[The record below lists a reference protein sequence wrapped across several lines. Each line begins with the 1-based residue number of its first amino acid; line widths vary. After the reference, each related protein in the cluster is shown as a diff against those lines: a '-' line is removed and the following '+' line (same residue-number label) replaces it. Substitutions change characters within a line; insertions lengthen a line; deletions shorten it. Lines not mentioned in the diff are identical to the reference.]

1 MSDGADCDVLIV
13 GAGPGGYVCAL
24 RAAQLGL
31 KVVIVERGEI
41 GGTCLN
47 VGCIPS
53 KAIIHAADELA
64 AAGGNTHLGITTEAA
79 RIDLAV
85 TMAWKDGVVHRL
97 TGGVATLLDH
107 AGVRRVA
114 GEAQIVDGKTVRV
127 RDENITTSNLVLATG
142 SAPVALP
149 QLPFGD
155 RVLSSTAALALTTV
169 PERLV
174 VVGAG
179 YIGLELGT
187 AYRKLGAEVTVV
199 EVQPRILAQYDE
211 RLTRPVATRLKALG
225 VTVLLGAS
233 AGEMTDDGLTVTDRD
248 GKANVHPAEA
258 VLVTVG
264 RRPVT
269 DELDSLHLAMDG
281 RAVHVDDQCR
291 TSMRNVFAIGD
302 LTGEPMLAHR
312 AMAQGALVAEVIAGL
327 PRTWE
332 HRYVPEVCFTDPQ
345 IVKVGLS
352 PDEATAAGIDHLV
365 GRFMLGANGRALS
378 LDRDDGFVRIVA
390 RRSDHLVLGLQV
402 VGADVSELADAFTT
416 SLEMGTV
423 LEDIAATV
431 HAHPSLSEAVQEAA
445 LAALGRAI
453 HRA

>member
-53 KAIIHAADELA
+53 KAIIHAAEELA
-64 AAGGNTHLGITTEAA
+64 AAGGNARLGITTAAA

-85 TMAWKDGVVHRL
+85 TMAWQDGVVHRL

-127 RDENITTSNLVLATG
+127 RDERITTSNLVLATG

-149 QLPFGD
+149 QLPFGE
-155 RVLSSTAALALTTV
+155 RVLSSTDALALTAV

-187 AYRKLGAEVTVV
+187 AFRKLGAEVTVV
-199 EVQPRILAQYDE
+199 EVQPRILPQYDE
-211 RLTRPVATRLKALG
+211 RLTRPVAARLKALG
-225 VTVLLGAS
+225 VTVLLGAT
-233 AGEMTDDGLTVTDRD
+233 AGELGDDGLTVTDRD
-248 GKANVHPAEA
+248 GTTGVHPTDA

-269 DELDSLHLAMDG
+269 EELDSLHLAMDG
-281 RAVHVDDQCR
+281 RCVHVDDECR
-291 TSMRNVFAIGD
+291 TSMRAVFAIGD
-302 LTGEPMLAHR
+302 VTGEPMLAHR

-327 PRTWE
+327 PSTWD
-332 HRYVPEVCFTDPQ
+332 HRVVPEVCFTDPE
-345 IVKVGLS
+345 IVKVGMS
-352 PDEATAAGIDHLV
+352 PDEATVAGIDHVV
-365 GRFMLGANGRALS
+365 GRFMLGANGRSLS

-390 RRSDHLVLGLQV
+390 RRADHLVLGLQV
-402 VGADVSELADAFTT
+402 VGAGVSELAAAFTT
-416 SLEMGTV
+416 SLEMGAV

>member
-1 MSDGADCDVLIV
+1 M
-13 GAGPGGYVCAL
+13 
-24 RAAQLGL
+24 
-31 KVVIVERGEI
+31 VIVERAEI

-53 KAIIHAADELA
+53 KAIIHAADEFA
-64 AAGGNTHLGITTEAA
+64 AARGNAHLGITTEAA

-107 AGVRRVA
+107 AGVRRIA
-114 GEAQIVDGKTVRV
+114 GAAQIVDGKTVRV
-127 RDENITTSNLVLATG
+127 GDETISTDHLVLATG
-142 SAPVALP
+142 SEPVALP
-149 QLPFGD
+149 HLPFGGK
-155 RVLSSTAALALTTV
+155 VLSSTEALALTAV

-199 EVQPRILAQYDE
+199 EVQPRILPQYDE
-211 RLTRPVATRLKALG
+211 RLTRPVLDPSQ
-225 VTVLLGAS
+225 GARHRGPARRVGRG
-233 AGEMTDDGLTVTDRD
+233 AGRRR
-248 GKANVHPAEA
+248 PARRRRRGAAADA

-269 DELDSLHLAMDG
+269 DELATLHLAMDG

-291 TSMRNVFAIGD
+291 TSMRDVFAIGD
-302 LTGEPMLAHR
+302 VTGEPMLAHR

-327 PRTWE
+327 PSTWD
-332 HRYVPEVCFTDPQ
+332 HRVVPEVCFTDPE

-352 PDEATAAGIDHLV
+352 PDEATAAGIDHVV

-378 LDRDDGFVRIVA
+378 LDRDDGFVRVVA
-390 RRSDHLVLGLQV
+390 RRDDHLVLGLQA
-402 VGADVSELADAFTT
+402 VGAGVSELAAAFTT
-416 SLEMGTV
+416 TLEMGSV

-431 HAHPSLSEAVQEAA
+431 HAHPSISEAVQEAA

>member
-1 MSDGADCDVLIV
+1 MSDCDVLIV

-24 RAAQLGL
+24 RAAQRGL
-31 KVVIVERGEI
+31 KTVMIERAEI

-64 AAGGNTHLGITTEAA
+64 AARGNAHLGITTEAA

-85 TMAWKDGVVHRL
+85 TMAWKDGVVGRL

-107 AGVRRVA
+107 AGVRRIA
-114 GEAQIVDGKTVRV
+114 GAAQIVDGKTVRV
-127 RDENITTSNLVLATG
+127 GDETINTDHLVLATG
-142 SAPVALP
+142 SDPVALP
-149 QLPFGD
+149 HLPFGGK
-155 RVLSSTAALALTTV
+155 VLSSTGALALTAV
-169 PERLV
+169 PDRLV

-199 EVQPRILAQYDE
+199 EVQPRILPQYDE
-211 RLTRPVATRLKALG
+211 RLTRPVLARLKALG
-225 VTVLLGAS
+225 IDVLLGAS
-233 AGEMTDDGLTVTDRD
+233 AGELADDGLHVDD
-248 GKANVHPAEA
+248 AVVPADA

-269 DELDSLHLAMDG
+269 DELATLHLAMDG
-281 RAVHVDDQCR
+281 RAVHIDDQCR

-302 LTGEPMLAHR
+302 VTGEPMLAHR
-312 AMAQGALVAEVIAGL
+312 AMAQGALVAEVIAGM
-327 PRTWE
+327 PSTWD
-332 HRYVPEVCFTDPQ
+332 HRVVPEVCFTDPE
-345 IVKVGLS
+345 IVKVGMS

-390 RRSDHLVLGLQV
+390 RRDNHLVLGLQA
-402 VGADVSELADAFTT
+402 VGAGVSELAAAFTT
-416 SLEMGTV
+416 TLEMGSV

-431 HAHPSLSEAVQEAA
+431 HAHPSISEAVQEAA